1 MRKKALLLAASA
13 SVASGMGGGK
23 EHLGALGVLYACP
36 RSPVAHPAVF
46 LCE

>member
-1 MRKKALLLAASA
+1 MRKKAVLLAASA

-36 RSPVAHPAVF
+36 
-46 LCE
+46 